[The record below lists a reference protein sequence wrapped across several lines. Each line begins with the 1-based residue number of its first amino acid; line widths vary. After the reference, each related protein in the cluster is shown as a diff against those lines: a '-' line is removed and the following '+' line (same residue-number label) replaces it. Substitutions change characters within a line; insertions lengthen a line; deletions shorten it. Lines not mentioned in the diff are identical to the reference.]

1 MTTTTSRKTPLDKLY
16 GKFQNRYLELMT
28 AFPLRAINT
37 DAELDAA
44 TEMIHSLIDL
54 ESRNKAEDDY
64 LDVLTSLVEAY
75 ESVHEPVFDVADHEM
90 LSYLMELK
98 EVSQVQVA
106 KEAKIALSTISELLS
121 GKRKLTRGQIGKLAR
136 YFQVAPGTF
145 SFSA

>member
-1 MTTTTSRKTPLDKLY
+1 
-16 GKFQNRYLELMT
+16 
-28 AFPLRAINT
+28 
-37 DAELDAA
+37 
-44 TEMIHSLIDL
+44 MIHSLIDL

-64 LDVLTSLVEAY
+64 LDVLTTLVEAY
-75 ESVHEPVFDVADHEM
+75 ESVHEPVPDVADHEM

-136 YFQVAPGTF
+136 YFQVEPGTF
-145 SFSA
+145 SFAE